1 MTFKQTRPKDVRAR
15 RWRHAP
21 ATLVLVA
28 SGAFAADGGM
38 AVEATNPFA
47 QFSDEQLSDLGG
59 RWEAMDDE
67 ERRWYFVEMR
77 KRMAANGEPTR
88 IPVSSRARFGRIL
101 EDASAVL
108 GIDALELY
116 DGELGLDA
124 APSAPRPPIR
134 AGLKTPVL
142 EAAPHADAGEPAT
155 REGFGTGFEHRSTEP
170 ESKQESADATSEVAA
185 DGERDARQS

>member
-1 MTFKQTRPKDVRAR
+1 MRAR

-21 ATLVLVA
+21 AALVLMA
-28 SGAFAADGGM
+28 SGAFAADGGV
-38 AVEATNPFA
+38 AADATNPFA
-47 QFSDEQLSDLGG
+47 QFSDQQLSDLGG

-101 EDASAVL
+101 EDASARL
-108 GIDALELY
+108 GVGALELY
-116 DGELGLDA
+116 DDEPGMDA
-124 APSAPRPPIR
+124 GPGAPRPPLR
-134 AGLKTPVL
+134 AGLKTRVPQDGPD
-142 EAAPHADAGEPAT
+142 AAPGDAAA
-155 REGFGTGFEHRSTEP
+155 RERFGTGFEHRRTEP
-170 ESKQESADATSEVAA
+170 EPEQENADAATDVAA

>member
-1 MTFKQTRPKDVRAR
+1 M
-15 RWRHAP
+15 
-21 ATLVLVA
+21 LVA
-28 SGAFAADGGM
+28 SGAFAADGGL
-38 AVEATNPFA
+38 AVDANSPVANPFA

-101 EDASAVL
+101 EDASALLGVGALELYEDEL
-108 GIDALELY
+108 GIDA
-116 DGELGLDA
+116 GT
-124 APSAPRPPIR
+124 SAPRPPLR
-134 AGLKTPVL
+134 AGLTTRVVQDAPDAEPV
-142 EAAPHADAGEPAT
+142 EAATP
-155 REGFGTGFEHRSTEP
+155 EGFGTGFEHRRTEP
-170 ESKQESADATSEVAA
+170 AEKQESADAATEVAA

>member
-1 MTFKQTRPKDVRAR
+1 MHAR
-15 RWRHAP
+15 RWRHVP
-21 ATLVLVA
+21 AALVLMA
-28 SGAFAADGGM
+28 SGAFAADGGV
-38 AVEATNPFA
+38 AVAATNPFA

-59 RWEAMDDE
+59 RWETMDDE

-108 GIDALELY
+108 GVEALELY
-116 DGELGLDA
+116 DDALGIDA
-124 APSAPRPPIR
+124 VPQRPPIR
-134 AGLKTPVL
+134 AGLKTPVPQR
-142 EAAPHADAGEPAT
+142 APNADAGEAEA

-170 ESKQESADATSEVAA
+170 APKQESAGATSEVAA
-185 DGERDARQS
+185 DGEPDARQS

>member
-1 MTFKQTRPKDVRAR
+1 M
-15 RWRHAP
+15 
-21 ATLVLVA
+21 LVA
-28 SGAFAADGGM
+28 SGAFAADGDV
-38 AVEATNPFA
+38 AVDATNPFA

-108 GIDALELY
+108 GVGALELY
-116 DGELGLDA
+116 EDELGMDA
-124 APSAPRPPIR
+124 GPSAPRPPLR
-134 AGLKTPVL
+134 AGLKTHVL
-142 EAAPHADAGEPAT
+142 QEVSDAEPDDAAT
-155 REGFGTGFEHRSTEP
+155 RERFGTGFEHRRTEP
-170 ESKQESADATSEVAA
+170 ASKQESADAATEVAA

>member
-1 MTFKQTRPKDVRAR
+1 MRAK

-21 ATLVLVA
+21 AALVLVA

-38 AVEATNPFA
+38 AVDGTNPFA

-77 KRMAANGEPTR
+77 KRMAASGEPTR

-108 GIDALELY
+108 GVDALELY
-116 DGELGLDA
+116 DHELGMDA
-124 APSAPRPPIR
+124 APSPPRSPIG
-134 AGLKTPVL
+134 AELKTQVL
-142 EAAPHADAGEPAT
+142 QVAPDAGADEAAT

-170 ESKQESADATSEVAA
+170 PSQQESADAATEVAA